1 MVLGHIK
8 IDIIFFIYNKMIYLR
23 LFENFN
29 SNVIDIEEMLKQYL
43 ETALW
48 VSELDDFDF
57 NDFDEKSIENAKKD
71 IDKFI
76 VNLIFRG
83 CLEELLNNMSSSSI
97 GHDFW
102 LTRNDHGAGF
112 WDRSLGELGDNVSKI
127 STELGGRDI
136 YEGDDKKIYIE

>member
-1 MVLGHIK
+1 
-8 IDIIFFIYNKMIYLR
+8 
-23 LFENFN
+23 
-29 SNVIDIEEMLKQYL
+29 
-43 ETALW
+43 
-48 VSELDDFDF
+48 
-57 NDFDEKSIENAKKD
+57 
-71 IDKFI
+71 
-76 VNLIFRG
+76 
-83 CLEELLNNMSSSSI
+83 MSSSSI